1 MLRDRARRRADHL
14 ISRICPGRHFAV
26 NTLRIYIA
34 STLHVFN
41 ITPGT
46 DVQLSTEYVG
56 GIVTY
61 VSYLLIHQCLTEKS

>member
-1 MLRDRARRRADHL
+1 M
-14 ISRICPGRHFAV
+14 

-34 STLHVFN
+34 SILHVFN

-61 VSYLLIHQCLTEKS
+61 VSYLLVHQYLTETS